1 MLQQGAFGQGD
12 LRRGLSHV
20 PNDPETGVDV
30 MTIGEMDAV
39 NRQRRQLADQAI
51 SHATHGDWEA
61 AVEANRELLELGP
74 DTDAFNRLG
83 KALAELGRHG
93 EALEAYE
100 QALAR
105 DATNR
110 IAERNVERLRV
121 LVRQVTAGDASVP
134 LAADAKTE
142 KASAALFIEEM
153 GKTGHARL
161 INLAAPERL
170 APLSPG
176 DQLVLTP
183 SGNQLLA
190 TISDDEI
197 GQVEPRIGT
206 RLLKL
211 MQGGNRYEAAITI
224 LNRDELRIIIRETF
238 SHPANF
244 GKVSFPGSTTSRG
257 GDVRPYMKG
266 SALRYDDE
274 EESEEFEEEP
284 EEVEELDTTL
294 PEFSTEPEL
303 EEELLE
309 EP

>member
-1 MLQQGAFGQGD
+1 
-12 LRRGLSHV
+12 
-20 PNDPETGVDV
+20 
-30 MTIGEMDAV
+30 MTIGEVEAA

-51 SHATHGDWEA
+51 GNATRGDWDA
-61 AVEANRELLELGP
+61 AAQANRELLELGP
-74 DTDAFNRLG
+74 DTDAYNRLG
-83 KALAELGRHG
+83 KALAELGRHA

-100 QALAR
+100 HALAR

-121 LVRQVTAGDASVP
+121 LAERQPEATEAVAGDGKP
-134 LAADAKTE
+134 E
-142 KASAALFIEEM
+142 KAPAALFIEEM

-161 INLAAPERL
+161 INLASADKL
-170 APLSPG
+170 APLTPG
-176 DQLVLTP
+176 DQVVLTR
-183 SGNQLLA
+183 SGDHLMANVG
-190 TISDDEI
+190 DEEI
-197 GQVEPRIGT
+197 GQVEPRIGS
-206 RLLKL
+206 RLVKL
-211 MQGGNRYEAAITI
+211 MAGGNRYEAAITI
-224 LNRDELRIIIRETF
+224 LSRDEVRIIIRETF
-238 SHPANF
+238 AHPANF
-244 GKVSFPGSTTSRG
+244 GKVSFPGSSTSRG

-266 SALRYDDE
+266 SPLRYDDD